1 MYLPTAR
8 SSTLWN
14 RDGKQLRELG
24 SGAPP
29 GQMSN
34 TEPFVLLT
42 WGRAAQLSGYMAY
55 KKRLVFP
62 QVVKVMAHEN
72 KEYSII
78 YQVLW
83 LNLASLSAEALWHN
97 AFILCIYF

>member
-1 MYLPTAR
+1 MNV
-8 SSTLWN
+8 STNCQVIHFVEWLQ
-14 RDGKQLRELG
+14 RDGKQLKELG

-62 QVVKVMAHEN
+62 QVVKITAHEN

-83 LNLASLSAEALWHN
+83 LNLGIIDCRGFVA
-97 AFILCIYF
+97 